1 MTSRVARPGVR
12 KAELQL
18 FGWWELRVGESSVPV
33 GGREQR
39 LIALLALT
47 GRQSRAH
54 VAGTLWP
61 DTTEQRAMNSLR
73 AAVWRTRHATTGVL
87 TAQESTLGLAADVAV
102 DATDLVRQASTVV
115 AAPDLARADSLDLL
129 ETKDLLPGWYDD
141 WVLFERAR
149 IEHVRFRA
157 LEAMALEGLRA
168 GCPND
173 AAVAARAALRI
184 EPLHEGANLLLIQA
198 CLDSGGT
205 VEAVRHFHD
214 YRRRLEVELGIRPS
228 PTLHQLIAPLL
239 VPRQRGTGR

>member
-1 MTSRVARPGVR
+1 MVDHRRADRAGAHPRPR
-12 KAELQL
+12 
-18 FGWWELRVGESSVPV
+18 R
-33 GGREQR
+33 
-39 LIALLALT
+39 
-47 GRQSRAH
+47 
-54 VAGTLWP
+54 
-61 DTTEQRAMNSLR
+61 
-73 AAVWRTRHATTGVL
+73 
-87 TAQESTLGLAADVAV
+87 DVAV

-157 LEAMALEGLRA
+157 LEAMALERLRA

-214 YRRRLEVELGIRPS
+214 YRRRLEVGSASARPRRCTS
-228 PTLHQLIAPLL
+228 SICPAAGP
-239 VPRQRGTGR
+239 PRQRGTGR

>member
-1 MTSRVARPGVR
+1 M
-12 KAELQL
+12 
-18 FGWWELRVGESSVPV
+18 
-33 GGREQR
+33 
-39 LIALLALT
+39 LL
-47 GRQSRAH
+47 
-54 VAGTLWP
+54 
-61 DTTEQRAMNSLR
+61 
-73 AAVWRTRHATTGVL
+73 
-87 TAQESTLGLAADVAV
+87 
-102 DATDLVRQASTVV
+102 
-115 AAPDLARADSLDLL
+115 
-129 ETKDLLPGWYDD
+129 
-141 WVLFERAR
+141 ERAR